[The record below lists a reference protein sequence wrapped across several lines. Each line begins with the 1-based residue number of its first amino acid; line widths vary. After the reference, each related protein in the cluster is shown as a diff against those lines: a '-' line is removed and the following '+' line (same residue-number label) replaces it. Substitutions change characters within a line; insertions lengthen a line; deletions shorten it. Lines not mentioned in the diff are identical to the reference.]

1 MNWSQ
6 IEKMGSGNNN
16 SNKSQQLHYQQSHHL
31 LSVNLSW
38 WVGKFCMQD
47 PTDLHE
53 GLRESLL
60 LFSHFRDEEAH
71 RPGLESQGLSHQ
83 ARQLQPRALSRL
95 CPKQPDT
102 QWELFQQAGS

>member
-16 SNKSQQLHYQQSHHL
+16 SNKSQQLHYQHSHHL

-47 PTDLHE
+47 PT
-53 GLRESLL
+53 ES
-60 LFSHFRDEEAH
+60 S
-71 RPGLESQGLSHQ
+71 
-83 ARQLQPRALSRL
+83 
-95 CPKQPDT
+95 
-102 QWELFQQAGS
+102 